1 MKKTLTLI
9 CISVL
14 IAIYATPTIADVK
27 IGGIIFTD
35 VWYEFKDKENSG
47 TKKDLTKFRIQI
59 PNISRLYGKWTNEEK
74 NSGMYI
80 EFGIDGNGVKEREVV
95 TRHACGWWQV
105 NPNLKI
111 TAGMTA
117 TGLSPLN
124 PQQLLGTENGK
135 INLIGGGFGDVYA
148 GRIPLLKFTLTPSK
162 EFQFDFAI
170 SDPDIQSAGFNDTID
185 LAANV
190 RTDGFEPW
198 GKIDSTLPRID
209 ISAVIKAGPLT
220 LYPGIMFAN
229 KTFTDVPKNADDSI
243 STYVVSLAAKANVG
257 PICIKGEINIGQNW
271 GNQDLLSIGLE
282 NKVYGGAVAIG
293 NNQIENT
300 DMYAGWLDVGIPV
313 GVAEIHTI
321 LGIQN
326 YANDMQPGT
335 TKDDFDQTC
344 MMFGFSVPIK
354 VTKNFKVRP
363 ELILYDLGEREN
375 YIQTNTGEYESQD
388 RGKYLI
394 AGVQFQASF

>member
-111 TAGMTA
+111 TAGQTV

-170 SDPDIQSAGFNDTID
+170 SDPDIQSAGF
-185 LAANV
+185 
-190 RTDGFEPW
+190 TDEITW
-198 GKIDSTLPRID
+198 GTIDSTLPRVD

-220 LYPGIMFAN
+220 IYPGIMFAN
-229 KTFTDVPKNADDSI
+229 KTFADAPNNADDSI

-363 ELILYDLGEREN
+363 ELILYDLGERE
-375 YIQTNTGEYESQD
+375 SQD